1 MENSSKYFT
10 RNIGDY
16 MRKIVV
22 VFLVTAL
29 CLAITIPVNSY
40 ASSSGL
46 GDLNAYGGSSAGSSV
61 ELEQKAE
68 TILGIIQGIGVVVSV
83 VMLMVIGIK
92 YMMGSIEER
101 AEYKE
106 TLKPY
111 LIGAF
116 LLFSG
121 TTVPQIIYQIAKN
134 LI

>member
-1 MENSSKYFT
+1 MK
-10 RNIGDY
+10 
-16 MRKIVV
+16 KIVV
-22 VFLVTAL
+22 IFLVIIL
-29 CLAITIPVNSY
+29 CLTIMIPTMSY
-40 ASSSGL
+40 ASDSGL
-46 GDLNAYGGSSAGSSV
+46 GDLNAYGGGSGGSSA

-68 TILGIIQGIGVVVSV
+68 TILGIIQIIGIVISV
-83 VMLMVIGIK
+83 IMFIVIGIK

-121 TTVPQIIYQIAKN
+121 TTVPQLIYQLTKN
-134 LI
+134 F